1 MPKGGLEPP
10 RACGHWLLKPARV
23 RVPPLRRDC
32 EETQNVDCCITR
44 SQCLSCLQYRGKNFH
59 RQKSPRAA
67 RLPAPGNVGGGTGAY
82 GHRGEIAARS
92 EGELERSLRARAK
105 RRSLA

>member
-10 RACGHWLLKPARV
+10 RACAHWLLKPARLP
-23 RVPPLRRDC
+23 VPPLRRDS
-32 EETQNVDCCITR
+32 EEAQNLDCCITP

-67 RLPAPGNVGGGTGAY
+67 RLPSPGNVGGGTRP
-82 GHRGEIAARS
+82 HWDRGEVAARS
-92 EGELERSLRARAK
+92 QSELERGVRARAK
-105 RRSLA
+105 R